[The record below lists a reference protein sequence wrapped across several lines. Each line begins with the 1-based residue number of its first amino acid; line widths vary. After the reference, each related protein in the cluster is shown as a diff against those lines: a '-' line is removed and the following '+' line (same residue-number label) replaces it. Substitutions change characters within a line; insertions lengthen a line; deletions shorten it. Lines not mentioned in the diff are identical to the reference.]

1 MKIMIFGNVYNT
13 YTNLINPCRECVL
26 RRSEICSR
34 IPALLCIEFR
44 GGLQPS
50 NTKIFTL

>member
-1 MKIMIFGNVYNT
+1 MKIMIFDNVYNI
-13 YTNLINPCRECVL
+13 YTDLTNPCSKCVL
-26 RRSEICSR
+26 RRSEICPR
-34 IPALLCIEFR
+34 IPASLCIEFG

>member
-1 MKIMIFGNVYNT
+1 MKIMIFDKVYNT
-13 YTNLINPCRECVL
+13 HASLTNPCRECTL
-26 RRSEICSR
+26 SRDPICPR
-34 IPALLCIEFR
+34 IPASLCIELG

>member
-1 MKIMIFGNVYNT
+1 MKIMIFDNVYNI
-13 YTNLINPCRECVL
+13 YTDLTNQCCECVL
-26 RRSEICSR
+26 RRSEICPK
-34 IPALLCIEFR
+34 IPTSLCIEFG